1 MGKHKNGKQISVWIS
16 DELYKECEQ
25 NRIRGQKEI
34 NKTDYVTAALE
45 FYNKHIK
52 DETTM
57 EYVSDR
63 VLSALYEK
71 LQSVED
77 NICKKITTSV
87 IEPDKMRVVLKMA
100 YGIEWEDF
108 LEKYL
113 IICK

>member
-57 EYVSDR
+57 KYVSDK
-63 VLSALYEK
+63 VLGKLYEK
-71 LQSVED
+71 IQSMED
-77 NICKKITTSV
+77 NICKKIATSV
-87 IEPDKMRVVLKMA
+87 IEPDKMRVVLKMS